1 MQLSSVFC
9 NYIEHI
15 NWTKCSYPRTVSF
28 DFMIIQQIHINQ
40 LSGKDIY
47 YKDKYYTWQ
56 SCISSLLL
64 TVTLSIDQSNKG
76 VNVLNQM
83 KRQIMKQQNKTYYN
97 KQNHFWFIFF
107 FSHRHVSSFLASHLG
122 NVYSVGLRAW
132 IGYSANQNTS
142 SWSSGKT
149 PLLRQT
155 FLNFGKCFMIQS
167 NCWYKNFNLNNYIM
181 SRYC

>member
-1 MQLSSVFC
+1 
-9 NYIEHI
+9 
-15 NWTKCSYPRTVSF
+15 
-28 DFMIIQQIHINQ
+28 MIIQQIHNQ

-47 YKDKYYTWQ
+47 YKNKYYTWQ
-56 SCISSLLL
+56 SCKSSLLL
-64 TVTLSIDQSNKG
+64 TVTLSIDQSNKV

-83 KRQIMKQQNKTYYN
+83 KKQRTKRIITNKN
-97 KQNHFWFIFF
+97 IFWFIFF

-155 FLNFGKCFMIQS
+155 FLNFGKRFMIQS
-167 NCWYKNFNLNNYIM
+167 NCWYIQLKQLHYV
-181 SRYC
+181 

>member
-1 MQLSSVFC
+1 
-9 NYIEHI
+9 
-15 NWTKCSYPRTVSF
+15 
-28 DFMIIQQIHINQ
+28 MIIQQIHNQ
-40 LSGKDIY
+40 LSGIDIY
-47 YKDKYYTWQ
+47 YKNKYYTWQ
-56 SCISSLLL
+56 SGISSLLL
-64 TVTLSIDQSNKG
+64 TVTLSIDQSHKV

-83 KRQIMKQQNKTYYN
+83 KKQQNKTYYN
-97 KQNHFWFIFF
+97 KQKHFWFIFF

-167 NCWYKNFNLNNYIM
+167 NCWYIKFQLKKLHYV
-181 SRYC
+181 

>member
-97 KQNHFWFIFF
+97 KQKHLLVHFLHFTQTRIQFSGQSPWERVLCGFKGLDWLQREPEYKFLVKWENSIVTANIFEF
-107 FSHRHVSSFLASHLG
+107 
-122 NVYSVGLRAW
+122 W
-132 IGYSANQNTS
+132 
-142 SWSSGKT
+142 
-149 PLLRQT
+149 
-155 FLNFGKCFMIQS
+155 
-167 NCWYKNFNLNNYIM
+167 
-181 SRYC
+181 